1 MNDPWVG
8 AQHNPRFACVLLF
21 LPLPLLLFLYYTPNS
36 LVSADIF
43 LSDKMK
49 FLFSMILSLLLNA
62 LIAILRFLE
71 SFFSFYFNC
80 CFLSLGP
87 TGLYLWL
94 VNIATGGVIVGR
106 A

>member
-1 MNDPWVG
+1 
-8 AQHNPRFACVLLF
+8 
-21 LPLPLLLFLYYTPNS
+21 
-36 LVSADIF
+36 
-43 LSDKMK
+43 
-49 FLFSMILSLLLNA
+49 MILSLLLNA